1 MKEVLAVLDSQEA
14 LPMLWRASLSD
25 DANERQQFIAAAEH
39 CHAHNVRFPNSLDEV
54 QMLQSL
60 GDSALPAI
68 YSVASGTANVAMT
81 RR

>member
-1 MKEVLAVLDSQEA
+1 MLRVRA
-14 LPMLWRASLSD
+14 LLMMPMNANSLLPPPST
-25 DANERQQFIAAAEH
+25 AMRTMF
-39 CHAHNVRFPNSLDEV
+39 VSLNSLDEV